1 MENKEDKMPEYI
13 SRNGEWEVVRVK
25 TDKMSQVLEV
35 APIVEVQVEMEAKSE
50 LAQYD
55 INQDGVVDEKDATL
69 AAKVLNNAK
78 KRVSRKKK

>member
-1 MENKEDKMPEYI
+1 MPEYI
-13 SRNGEWEVVRVK
+13 SRNGEWELVKVK

-35 APIVEVQVEMEAKSE
+35 APVIEVQVEMEAKSE
-50 LAQYD
+50 FAQYD

-78 KRVSRKKK
+78 KKRKSSKKK

>member
-1 MENKEDKMPEYI
+1 MPEYI

-25 TDKMSQVLEV
+25 TDEMSQVLEV
-35 APIVEVQVEMEAKSE
+35 APVIEVQVEMEAKSE
-50 LAQYD
+50 FAQYD

>member
-1 MENKEDKMPEYI
+1 MPEYI

>member
-1 MENKEDKMPEYI
+1 MPEYI
-13 SRNGEWEVVRVK
+13 SRNGEWEVVKVK
-25 TDKMSQVLEV
+25 TDKMSTVVDVQPVHEV
-35 APIVEVQVEMEAKSE
+35 EVEMEAKSE
-50 LAQYD
+50 FAQYD

>member
-1 MENKEDKMPEYI
+1 MPEYI
-13 SRNGEWEVVRVK
+13 SRNGEWEVVKVK
-25 TDKMSQVLEV
+25 TDKMSTVVDV
-35 APIVEVQVEMEAKSE
+35 APVHEVQVEMEAKSE

-78 KRVSRKKK
+78 KKRKSSKKK

>member
-1 MENKEDKMPEYI
+1 MPEYI

-35 APIVEVQVEMEAKSE
+35 APVHEVEVEMEAKSE

-69 AAKVLNNAK
+69 ASKVLTNAK
-78 KRVSRKKK
+78 KLRKKK

>member
-1 MENKEDKMPEYI
+1 MPEYI

-25 TDKMSQVLEV
+25 TDKMSTVVDVKPVFEV
-35 APIVEVQVEMEAKSE
+35 EVEMEAKSE

-55 INQDGVVDEKDATL
+55 INQDGKVDEKDASL

-78 KRVSRKKK
+78 KKPGRKKK